1 MEHITQTLRF
11 AGSVSGIMLERLY
24 SIFWSR
30 DNSDRQRFP
39 PDDSDDITPVHE
51 DSAKEDSAEEH
62 LTEEGST
69 EEDNS
74 PSTRRSSFSPNEAA
88 EAANL
93 ASKCINFRK
102 PENSPSIFKPSV
114 EIILSLKEEIDIFEI
129 KICNNDEC
137 IKAKSR
143 LRNVAPACELE
154 FFREWALTVVS
165 CWSYQKS
172 LFLNSYD
179 STYLP
184 VKAARWCRSLLDDLG
199 RESWVGPDARS
210 GFGKYSAVTDRDFAL
225 KRSMREKNRPSFL
238 FGLLLL
244 LEWVS
249 TISPLPASPDSI
261 DRAWGGDFGSLSIP
275 EVQKTAQVDG
285 VCLHRLWNVVMATRS
300 GVVTMPSIV
309 SLLND
314 MVLSRDHVESH
325 RHCTAQTCL
334 KNDENTTVVPQ
345 LHTCTTDKENC
356 SDVEL
361 FPVDELNAVTDP
373 GLQTTAWTLKEP
385 HNFECSKYLAISHV
399 WSDGT
404 GVGLQ
409 SPGMVNKCL
418 FKRFADIAT
427 SLGCNGIWWDSI
439 SVPTKKDKRRLALNK
454 MNENY
459 SRAEHTL
466 VHDLELVNFTWKD
479 DGSPCLALALS
490 TWFSRGWTA
499 LELMASKSV
508 KVLFRDSD
516 GQLVLKDLDKDILAS
531 PWDPFAHP
539 AHRAVSRVIQRLRAT
554 RLDLLMILHDSAT
567 QDILDIMRPRHTCWG
582 RDRMII
588 TALALTYKGHSI
600 HGFDSS
606 LPQVQITQAILKSL
620 RQVDA
625 WHLFHGQVTISDSG
639 PWSWCPPSFFDLK
652 DTKSSSSIRSELTVM
667 ENGGLSGTM
676 QLRELD
682 ENDKDLLMPYGSHPS
697 LILRI
702 NAAFQDWKNHC
713 LLYPVHAA
721 PQQMA
726 GQEWYLLVKDLGT
739 KGENTPEYLK
749 RFHVQTRANEYRY
762 VGTVVGHGDV
772 SKALRFSEAEI
783 ILV

>member
-1 MEHITQTLRF
+1 
-11 AGSVSGIMLERLY
+11 MLERLY

-30 DNSDRQRFP
+30 GNSDRQRFP
-39 PDDSDDITPVHE
+39 PNDSDDITPVHE
-51 DSAKEDSAEEH
+51 DSAKEDSAEEQ
-62 LTEEGST
+62 LTEGSI
-69 EEDNS
+69 EEESS
-74 PSTRRSSFSPNEAA
+74 PSTRRSSSSPNEAA

-102 PENSPSIFKPSV
+102 PKNSPSILGNPV
-114 EIILSLKEEIDIFEI
+114 EKIFSLKEEIAKFEI

-184 VKAARWCRSLLDDLG
+184 VEAAGWCQSLLDDLG
-199 RESWVGPDARS
+199 RKSWVGPDVRS
-210 GFGKYSAVTDRDFAL
+210 QFGKLLVVTDRDFAL

-314 MVLSRDHVESH
+314 MILSRDHVESH
-325 RHCTAQTCL
+325 QHCTAQTCL

-345 LHTCTTDKENC
+345 LHTCNADKENC

-373 GLQTTAWTLKEP
+373 GLQTTAWTVKKP

-399 WSDGT
+399 WSNGT

-409 SPGMVNKCL
+409 SPGTVNKCL

-427 SLGCNGIWWDSI
+427 SLDCDGIWWDSI
-439 SVPTKKDKRRLALNK
+439 SVPTKKDKRRLALNT
-454 MNENY
+454 MNKNY

-531 PWDPFAHP
+531 PRDPFAHP
-539 AHRAVSRVIQRLRAT
+539 AHRAVSRVIQRLRAMQ
-554 RLDLLMILHDSAT
+554 LDLLMTLHDSAT

-588 TALALTYKGHSI
+588 TALALTYKGHTI

-625 WHLFHGQVTISDSG
+625 WHLFHGQVTISDTG

-652 DTKSSSSIRSELTVM
+652 DTKSSSSTSSQLTVM
-667 ENGGLSGTM
+667 ASGGLSGIM

-713 LLYPVHAA
+713 LMYPVHAA
-721 PQQMA
+721 PQQMV

-749 RFHVQTRANEYRY
+749 RFHVQRWANEYRY
-762 VGTVVGHGDV
+762 VGTVVGHGNV
-772 SKALRFSEAEI
+772 SKALRFSKAEI